1 MSRGTDKTRTRI
13 LEAARK
19 LLEERGYGGAGLEE
33 IASAAGVSR
42 QSVYLHFGSRG
53 RLLVALVHHIDETG
67 DLPKRLA
74 RVAKS
79 PNGLTA
85 LDRMAETVAA
95 YDPQILKIAMVFF
108 DARRSDPEFE
118 AAWRDRMESRRT
130 GFGRVVKWLRRDG
143 VLAPGWTVA
152 DATDAMA
159 AIASIPAADQ
169 LVGSRGWSQKRYA
182 LYLKTVLRRTFTTAR

>member
-1 MSRGTDKTRTRI
+1 MSSPEDTRTRI
-13 LEAARK
+13 LEAART
-19 LLEERGYGGAGLEE
+19 LLEQRGYRVGLEE

-42 QSVYLHFGSRG
+42 QAVYLHFGSRG
-53 RLLVALVHHIDETG
+53 RLLVALVHHIDKTG

-79 PNGLTA
+79 PNALTA
-85 LDRMAETVAA
+85 LDRMAETVSA

-118 AAWRDRMESRRT
+118 AAWRDRMESRRI
-130 GFGRVVKWLRRDG
+130 GFGRVVEWLRRDG
-143 VLAPGWTVA
+143 VLAPGWTIA
-152 DATDAMA
+152 DATDAMS

-182 LYLKTVLRRTFTTAR
+182 RYLKTVLRRTFTTAG